1 MNQAGSK
8 YPQYKFLNF
17 LFIKDEDISS
27 KWYPKS
33 FRKDSTSTIHLNK
46 RLDKTMNFYQ
56 ESLQQ
61 SHKETSEP
69 QGLKL
74 LSRTMAPESVLLKC
88 FKKLSPEGARG
99 LQKET

>member
-1 MNQAGSK
+1 MNQTGSK
-8 YPQYKFLNF
+8 YPQSKFLNF
-17 LFIKDEDISS
+17 LFIKDEEISS
-27 KWYPKS
+27 KYPKS
-33 FRKDSTSTIHLNK
+33 FRKDITSTIHLNK
-46 RLDKTMNFYQ
+46 RLDRTMDFYQ
-56 ESLQQ
+56 ETLQQ

-74 LSRTMAPESVLLKC
+74 LRRTKAPESVLLKS